1 MPIAFYLQ
9 FQGYRMTQLV
19 SEFRDR
25 QPHLLDQRFSKHLHR
40 TMKRKQTM
48 RKDFTLV
55 ITRQIHIETQD
66 KWGKFNLYACPL
78 VCFFFCCL
86 CCLSGLF
93 FFNLGSQV
101 SLVAG
106 GHVRASCA
114 GLAAGLAEQRESE
127 PCVGRRSGTGGQGR
141 RSRSEATARRGNSG
155 RREEV
160 RCREEEGVLWRE
172 EKLHRCAFMV
182 GGRRRRVAV
191 GLRAV
196 PREPTAQ

>member
-25 QPHLLDQRFSKHLHR
+25 QPHLLDQRFSKHLPR

-55 ITRQIHIETQD
+55 ITRQIRIETQD

-78 VCFFFCCL
+78 ACFFFCR
-86 CCLSGLF
+86 
-93 FFNLGSQV
+93 
-101 SLVAG
+101 AA
-106 GHVRASCA
+106 ASCA
-114 GLAAGLAEQRESE
+114 GLAVGRAEQRESE
-127 PCVGRRSGTGGQGR
+127 PCVGRRSGTGGRGR
-141 RSRSEATARRGNSG
+141 RSRSEATARRGNGG

-160 RCREEEGVLWRE
+160 RRREEEGG
-172 EKLHRCAFMV
+172 FMV
-182 GGRRRRVAV
+182 VGEAPPVRIHGGR
-191 GLRAV
+191 
-196 PREPTAQ
+196 

>member
-25 QPHLLDQRFSKHLHR
+25 QPYLLDQRFPKHLPR

-55 ITRQIHIETQD
+55 ITRQIRIETQD

-86 CCLSGLF
+86 CCLSGLL

-106 GHVRASCA
+106 VHQRAIGPSR
-114 GLAAGLAEQRESE
+114 AEQRKSAVR
-127 PCVGRRSGTGGQGR
+127 PIGRAELQ
-141 RSRSEATARRGNSG
+141 
-155 RREEV
+155 
-160 RCREEEGVLWRE
+160 
-172 EKLHRCAFMV
+172 
-182 GGRRRRVAV
+182 RRVR
-191 GLRAV
+191 G
-196 PREPTAQ
+196 